1 MSNCPLAT
9 ARHWR
14 GARAGGRHPTG
25 FSLLEVLMTVVVLS
39 VALIPIFHYFGM
51 APQRTTQT
59 IHRAL
64 ALAMANQLL
73 ERYRAVSY
81 NVLKKARE
89 TLAADPLVKWEALPP
104 DVRAMTQAYQYE
116 RDVVLE
122 EIPGETG
129 LALLH
134 VYVRWKLGDIPPRE
148 VSLSRVVVDYSR
160 LGALH

>member
-1 MSNCPLAT
+1 
-9 ARHWR
+9 
-14 GARAGGRHPTG
+14 
-25 FSLLEVLMTVVVLS
+25 MTVVVLS
-39 VALIPIFHYFGM
+39 VALIPIFHYFGT

-81 NVLKKARE
+81 NVLKDQFGQGEEKARE
-89 TLAADPLVKWEALPP
+89 TLASDPLVKWEALPA
-104 DVRAMTQAYQYE
+104 DVKAMVQAFQYE

-122 EIPGETG
+122 EVPGESG

-134 VYVRWKLGDIPPRE
+134 VYVRWKLGDVPPRE

-160 LGALH
+160 LGALN